1 MTHRGRQLVG
11 RQRKKREE
19 EWKGDPKVSGP
30 VFSKEHINWS
40 PPQKTRG
47 TSRHTRT
54 VPQVNKSSAGML
66 LLKKKKKCCVANVVI
81 AFPFLSFLKNLQ
93 LANNLELTGFI
104 NDNSP
109 PGHS

>member
-1 MTHRGRQLVG
+1 MAAKG
-11 RQRKKREE
+11 EE

-54 VPQVNKSSAGML
+54 APQVNKSSAGML
-66 LLKKKKKCCVANVVI
+66 LLGKKKSVANVVI
-81 AFPFLSFLKNLQ
+81 AFSFLSFLENLQ

-104 NDNSP
+104 NENSP
-109 PGHS
+109 PRHS

>member
-11 RQRKKREE
+11 RQRKKCEE

-54 VPQVNKSSAGML
+54 ARQVNKSSAGML
-66 LLKKKKKCCVANVVI
+66 LLKKKKKSVANVVI
-81 AFPFLSFLKNLQ
+81 AFPFLSFLENLQ

-104 NDNSP
+104 NENSDP
-109 PGHS
+109 RHS